1 MKTIKF
7 PSGDVGSEIL
17 HYMGADDEQSLH
29 ERPEVA
35 QRLCNKCYAGK
46 VVNLEQ
52 DEFEQLIKEVENTI
66 DIKKDHVGDGDW
78 NGLQQYTL
86 SQFLIKLNSL

>member
-1 MKTIKF
+1 MITIKF

-17 HYMGADDEQSLH
+17 HYMGAD
-29 ERPEVA
+29 A

-46 VVNLEQ
+46 VVKLEQ

-78 NGLQQYTL
+78 NPLQQHTL
-86 SQFLIKLNSL
+86 TKFLIKLKSL